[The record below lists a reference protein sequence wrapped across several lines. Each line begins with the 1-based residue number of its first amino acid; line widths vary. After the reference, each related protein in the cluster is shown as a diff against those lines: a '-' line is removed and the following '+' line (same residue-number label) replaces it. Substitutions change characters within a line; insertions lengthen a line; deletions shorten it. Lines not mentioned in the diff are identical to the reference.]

1 VRIAGRDEILRDA
14 TGALAAG
21 QSVLLFGPSGIGKST
36 LMGALAEQTGKR
48 VLRAAPAE
56 VESGLPY
63 LVLVD
68 LFADVLPRV
77 RSLPVHLREALEVAL
92 LRQPGTARP
101 RDALTVRMAVLELL
115 RRIASEAQ
123 VLLVIDDVQWVDEAS
138 AEVLAFVARRLGD
151 AQVTMLAA
159 ERVAEGEPT
168 GARLCPNPLRALA
181 VEPLGYS
188 GIATLLAQEGLP
200 NGAVR
205 RILQASGGNPLFA
218 LELGRALARLDA
230 TPAEHEPLPVPDR
243 LRCLLA
249 QRFSDLDER
258 TNRALL
264 VAAAV
269 ARPTLDLLARCRAL
283 PEDGLDSAEQA
294 RIVQVSAGGAIRF
307 RHPLLRELIYSDA
320 TAGQRRAAHA
330 AAATVVDE
338 PVERIR
344 HLALSSPLPEEA
356 TAALADEAA
365 ADAASRGALSSA
377 AALARLAVER
387 TPPNDGPAIAA
398 RLLDAARYADAAG
411 HVAEARESA
420 LAALAAGGTPATRVA
435 CRLLLIDLSG
445 QDLSGAGAQIAA
457 ADEDAAGD
465 IRLEAEV
472 ALYAST
478 LAYFERRHD
487 DAEAS
492 AHRAEKLAR
501 LADDPDLVIRAVGMQ
516 ATMALT
522 MGRNDS
528 DELHAT
534 AYQLSMG
541 RPVNPATVEA
551 RQSWAMT
558 ALFRGELATALEEI
572 KALENEVRQQGLV
585 RDLMSV
591 LISSAAV
598 HGRAGHGQ
606 AALAKGRECARLFT
620 DAGTAP
626 GIGLIVAAGA
636 EWCAGSTEAA
646 VELSSEAIA
655 VCESLSDDEWL
666 EVACAIH
673 GQALLLAGRSA
684 DAVPMFARAAQLEA
698 IARTGDP
705 AIIPWHADHI
715 EALALTEDVD
725 AARNLLADLQ
735 ERAQRYQ
742 RPVVRLGLARAEAVI
757 QCMEG
762 DSCASDDLR
771 AAIEAHGDDAYPID
785 LGRALLTLGRLDRR
799 ARRKAAARATLARAV
814 ESLSAI
820 AAQPWLALAKRELER
835 LEIGARPRSGELSE
849 MERRIV
855 DLVRSGAT
863 NREIASALYLSVKAV
878 EAHLSRLYRRMG
890 VRSRIDLLR
899 ALS

>member
-1 VRIAGRDEILRDA
+1 VRIAGRDEILREATAALA
-14 TGALAAG
+14 TGH
-21 QSVLLFGPSGIGKST
+21 SVLLHGPSGIGKST
-36 LMGALAEQTGKR
+36 LMAVLAEQHGR
-48 VLRAAPAE
+48 HVLRAAPAE
-56 VESGLPY
+56 TESGLPY

-68 LFADVLPRV
+68 LFADLLPRF
-77 RSLPVHLREALEVAL
+77 RSLPPHLREALEVAL
-92 LRQPGTARP
+92 LRQPGAARP
-101 RDALTVRMAVLELL
+101 RDALTVRIAVLELL
-115 RRIASEAQ
+115 RRMASETP

-151 AQVTMLAA
+151 SQVTMLAA

-168 GARLCPNPLRALA
+168 GIRLCPNPLRALA

-188 GIATLLAQEGLP
+188 GIVTLLAQESLP
-200 NGAVR
+200 NHAVR

-218 LELGRALARLDA
+218 IELGRALARLDS

-249 QRFSDLDER
+249 QRFSDLDEQTR
-258 TNRALL
+258 RALL

-269 ARPTLDLLARCRAL
+269 ARPTLSLLARCDVL
-283 PEDGLDSAEQA
+283 PKDGLDSAEQA
-294 RIVQVSAGGAIRF
+294 RIVAVSAGGAIGF

-320 TAGQRRAAHA
+320 TAAQRRSAHA
-330 AAATVVDE
+330 AASAVVDE

-365 ADAASRGALSSA
+365 ADAASRGALTSA

-387 TPPNDGPAIAA
+387 TPPDDVPAIAA
-398 RLLDAARYADAAG
+398 RLLEAARYADAAG

-420 LAALAAGGTPATRVA
+420 VAALAAGGTPATRVA
-435 CRLLLIDLSG
+435 SRLLLIDLSG
-445 QDLSGAGAQIAA
+445 QDLSGAGAQLAA

-472 ALYAST
+472 ALYASS
-478 LAYFERRHD
+478 LAYFERRHA

-501 LADDPDLVIRAVGMQ
+501 LADDTDLVIRALGMQ

-522 MGRNDS
+522 MGRTDS

-558 ALFRGELATALEEI
+558 ALFRGECTTAFDEI
-572 KALENEVRQQGLV
+572 TALENEVRQQGLV

-598 HGRAGHGQ
+598 HGRAGFGQ

-626 GIGLIVAAGA
+626 GVGLIVAAGA
-636 EWCAGSTEAA
+636 EWCAGGSDAALESATEAM
-646 VELSSEAIA
+646 AI
-655 VCESLSDDEWL
+655 CESIGDDEWL
-666 EVACAIH
+666 EVACAIR

-684 DAVPMFARAAQLEA
+684 DAVPMFTRAAELEA

-705 AIIPWHADHI
+705 AIIPWHSDHI
-715 EALALTEDVD
+715 EALALTENLG
-725 AARNLLADLQ
+725 AARDLHADLVDRA
-735 ERAQRYQ
+735 ERYY
-742 RPVVRLGLARAEAVI
+742 RPVVRLALARAEAVI

-762 DSCASDDLR
+762 DAGAADGLR
-771 AAIEAHGDDAYPID
+771 AAIDAHGSTAYPLD
-785 LGRALLTLGRLDRR
+785 LGRALLTVGRLDRR
-799 ARRKAAARATLARAV
+799 ARRKASARTTLIKAV
-814 ESLSAI
+814 ECLTAI
-820 AAQPWLALAKRELER
+820 AAEPWLILARRELDR
-835 LEIGARPRSGELSE
+835 LEHGTRPRSGELSE

-878 EAHLSRLYRRMG
+878 EAHLSRLYRRIG
-890 VRSRIDLLR
+890 VRSRTDLLR